1 MNLHPPAAHS
11 NRWIALALFLFS
23 TAGLIALY
31 TENNDFPDY
40 YHMDEPRKVRQLER
54 DERDFNHPPLLLDA
68 TKAALKVV
76 RNVTKTKAD
85 RQRYSVVGRT
95 VSAIFFALAIATTCV
110 AVALRFGWPVGL
122 GMLVFF
128 GADVSIYQFAHY
140 LKEDGT
146 LVLGF
151 GVLLLAMHWFDQTG
165 SRRAAIALGAAIALA
180 CSGKYI
186 GALMAPVALGLVA
199 WRLWKPGDRP
209 APVTPQHLEN
219 DRGLRRLGHWL
230 RGKGSTAATLGI
242 IFMVMILC
250 LVLLNQRL
258 LAGLPIFM
266 DSISN
271 EWSGVTVGQKG
282 VVRLDWDKTWYLQLL
297 NVGFPVW
304 FHLSCLF
311 FMALTLLIRRG
322 RAPLPDSFAVLFG
335 LLYLAVISSSPKT
348 ADRYNLPTFFAYSY
362 CAAGGF
368 AFAFGHIA
376 ARLKHPWN
384 WLPWAAVLLVFVQS
398 ALHRWNIPSFGTAA
412 MRNAFERDSYLQ
424 MEDWIV
430 KNLDPATTL
439 FLQDKNTR
447 AYMIDTTQTRFRGM
461 QPRIPHQVLT
471 DETLIKAGNLDAAR
485 ERGVTHV
492 VVAYIWYKRF
502 LVTQVRFATEAAET
516 DFMSQANFYRQMVK
530 EGTCVLEIKPDIMA
544 AHPGL
549 EIWDIRTAEATVP

>member
-1 MNLHPPAAHS
+1 MTLHPPAAKA
-11 NRWIALALFLFS
+11 NRWIALALFFFT

-54 DERDFNHPPLLLDA
+54 DERDFNHPPLLLD
-68 TKAALKVV
+68 TTRAALKIV

-85 RQRYSVVGRT
+85 RQRYAVVGRT
-95 VSAIFFALAIATTCV
+95 VSAIFFALAMATTCV
-110 AVALRFGWPVGL
+110 VAALRFGWPVGL
-122 GMLVFF
+122 GLAFFF

-140 LKEDGT
+140 LKEDGA

-151 GVLLLAMHWFDQTG
+151 GVLLLAIHWFDQTR
-165 SRRAAIALGAAIALA
+165 SRRAAIGLGAAIALA

-199 WRLWKPGDRP
+199 WRLWKPDSLP
-209 APVTPQHLEN
+209 ATVTPQLNEGGG
-219 DRGLRRLGHWL
+219 RWRRIGNWM
-230 RGKGSTAATLGI
+230 RGKGTTRATLGLI
-242 IFMVMILC
+242 AIVMLVV

-266 DSISN
+266 NSIAN
-271 EWSGVTVGQKG
+271 EWSGVTAGQKG
-282 VVRLDWDKTWYLQLL
+282 VVRIDWDKTWYLQLL

-304 FHLSCLF
+304 FHVSCLF
-311 FMALTLLIRRG
+311 FAALTLLVRRG
-322 RAPLPDSFAVLFG
+322 RAPLADLFAVLFG
-335 LLYLAVISSSPKT
+335 LLYLAAISSSPKT
-348 ADRYNLPTFFAYSY
+348 ADRYNLPTFFAYAY

-368 AFAFGHIA
+368 AFVFGHIA
-376 ARLKHPWN
+376 ARFKQPWS
-384 WLPWAAVLLVFVQS
+384 WLPWAAALFVFTQS
-398 ALHRWNIPSFGTAA
+398 AVHRWNIPGFGTAA
-412 MRNAFERDSYLQ
+412 MRNAFERDSYLV

-461 QPRIPHQVLT
+461 EPRIPHKVLT
-471 DETLIKAGNLDAAR
+471 DETLIKAGSLDAAR
-485 ERGVTHV
+485 ARGVTHV

-502 LVTQVRFATEAAET
+502 LVTEVRFSTETAES

-530 EGTCVLEIKPDIMA
+530 EGKCVLELKPDIMA

-549 EIWDIRTAEATVP
+549 ELWDIRPQAQAAQ